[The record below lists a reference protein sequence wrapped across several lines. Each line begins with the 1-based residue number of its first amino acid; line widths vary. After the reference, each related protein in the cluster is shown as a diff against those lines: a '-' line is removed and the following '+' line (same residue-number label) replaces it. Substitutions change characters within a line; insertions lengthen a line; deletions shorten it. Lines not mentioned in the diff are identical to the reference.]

1 MADEK
6 NDLEEIAQEVKKI
19 IDNNKKFL
27 ERVFDDD
34 FESEDEENAESG
46 VFEEL

>member
-6 NDLEEIAQEVKKI
+6 NDLEEIAQEVRKI
-19 IDNNKKFL
+19 IDNNNKFL
-27 ERVFDDD
+27 DHIFDED
-34 FESEDEENAESG
+34 FESEDEENADG